1 MKKITLLLSLVLI
14 AFVSVS
20 QQTINLNTSASSIKW
35 IGSKVKSQHEGNI
48 DFSKGHLIINDGKL
62 TGGEFVIDMTT
73 ITCTDIEDEKYQNKL
88 VDHLKDPDFFD
99 VDNFKTSKVKIT
111 KVKYLDDNLYSI
123 ECDLTIKDIT
133 NAINFDAIVEIKGDQ
148 FYSKA
153 TIIVDRTKWGI
164 NYKSTKSIEAVSKS
178 LILDDF
184 QIDLYLLSQ
193 K

>member
-111 KVKYLDDNLYSI
+111 KVKYLD
-123 ECDLTIKDIT
+123 
-133 NAINFDAIVEIKGDQ
+133 
-148 FYSKA
+148 
-153 TIIVDRTKWGI
+153 
-164 NYKSTKSIEAVSKS
+164 
-178 LILDDF
+178 
-184 QIDLYLLSQ
+184 
-193 K
+193 